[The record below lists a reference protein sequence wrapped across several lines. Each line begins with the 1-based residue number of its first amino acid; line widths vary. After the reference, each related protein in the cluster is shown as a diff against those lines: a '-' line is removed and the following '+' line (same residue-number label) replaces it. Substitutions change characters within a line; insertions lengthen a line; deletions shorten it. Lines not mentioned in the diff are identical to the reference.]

1 MKTAADCGR
10 SGCVWVA
17 NSAELVTVEAIVLS
31 AGACVAVSGQD
42 RARPHQNYR
51 HEIYSFLK
59 TPRSYRAKI
68 LEIQTET
75 VNFPLETF

>member
-1 MKTAADCGR
+1 MFGWLIT
-10 SGCVWVA
+10 
-17 NSAELVTVEAIVLS
+17 SAGLVTVEAIVLS
-31 AGACVAVSGQD
+31 AGGGPVSGQD
-42 RARPHQNYR
+42 RARPRQNYR

-59 TPRSYRAKI
+59 TLRSYRAEI

>member
-1 MKTAADCGR
+1 MITAADCGR

-17 NSAELVTVEAIVLS
+17 NSAELVIVKAIVLS
-31 AGACVAVSGQD
+31 AGACVAVD